1 MPRNP
6 LLMGLAPSHP
16 GEILREAILPGVRLP
31 KAEIARRLGVSR
43 SMLYDLLNEKSA
55 VTAEMA
61 LRLGRLFGNSPAF
74 WLNLQRD
81 YDLHRAER
89 TFRASDIHP
98 LNGAKSPND

>member
-6 LLMGLAPSHP
+6 LLKGLVPSHP
-16 GEILREAILPGVRLP
+16 GEILRVAVLPGVRLP

-61 LRLGRLFGNSPAF
+61 LRLGRLFGNGPAF

-81 YDLHRAER
+81 YDLHRAEATVSLDDVR
-89 TFRASDIHP
+89 PLDAASHR
-98 LNGAKSPND
+98 